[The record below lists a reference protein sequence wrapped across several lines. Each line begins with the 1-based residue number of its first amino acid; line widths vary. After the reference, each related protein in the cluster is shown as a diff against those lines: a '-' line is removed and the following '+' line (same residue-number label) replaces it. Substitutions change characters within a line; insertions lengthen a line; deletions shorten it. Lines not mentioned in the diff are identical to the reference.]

1 LRFLFCC
8 ELYFP
13 SVGGVQEVMR
23 QIAERMVKKG
33 HEVTVVTSK
42 LPDRGFQTLNGVNIK
57 EFNITGN
64 QASGMSGDT
73 KRYQDFVVNF
83 PADVILIKAAQQ
95 WTFDALW
102 PVLPSINTRKVFIP
116 CGFSGL
122 YEPIYHNYFEKLP
135 QVIEHID
142 HLIFYSENY
151 RDINFLKDKCC
162 IENKFS
168 ILTNGACEVEFNA
181 PPQLNF
187 RKDQGIPEDSVVL
200 LTVGSLTSTKGHK
213 ELLEAFNKIDLDG
226 RHITLIL
233 NAKVSRNTDFK
244 TLAYPVR
251 SSLSANI
258 DKTFCIAKRKLREF
272 KNIIKRVIK
281 IMIFEG
287 IAGIHLRVL
296 KRLRPIF
303 PDSGHSQAD
312 RQLNRTGLTVLTPF
326 KTLIVSDYERADLI
340 QAYFAANLFVFA
352 SSIEYSPLVLFE
364 SAAAG
369 TPFLSVPVGNACEIA
384 QQTGCGI
391 ICPAEQNAH
400 GYTEINTDVLA
411 RHIVASISDSVN
423 LIHLGKQG
431 RKNWS
436 EKFTWQVIAAKYEK
450 ILCAL

>member
-1 LRFLFCC
+1 
-8 ELYFP
+8 
-13 SVGGVQEVMR
+13 MR
-23 QIAERMVKKG
+23 QIAERMVRKG

-42 LPDRGFQTLNGVNIK
+42 LPDRRFETLNGVSIK
-57 EFNITGN
+57 EFNVTGN
-64 QASGMSGDT
+64 QTRGISGNI
-73 KRYQDFVVNF
+73 KLYQDFVVNF

-102 PVLPSINTRKVFIP
+102 PVLPSINIRKVFIP

-122 YEPIYHNYFEKLP
+122 YEPNYQDYFQKLP
-135 QVIEHID
+135 QVIDQID

-162 IENKFS
+162 IEDKFS
-168 ILTNGACEVEFNA
+168 LLTNGACEVEFNA
-181 PPQLNF
+181 PAQLNF

-200 LTVGSLTSTKGHK
+200 LTVGSLTGTKGHK
-213 ELLEAFNKIDLDG
+213 ELLEAFNKIDLDD

-233 NAKVSRNTDFK
+233 NAKLPRSTDLK
-244 TLAYPVR
+244 ALACPVR
-251 SSLSANI
+251 ESLSANVS
-258 DKTFCIAKRKLREF
+258 KTFFIAKRKLCEF
-272 KNIIKRVIK
+272 KNIIKRAIN
-281 IMIFEG
+281 IMISEG
-287 IAGIHLRVL
+287 IAGIHLRL
-296 KRLRPIF
+296 SKRLWPIF
-303 PDSGHSQAD
+303 PDSAHSEAYQ
-312 RQLNRTGLTVLTPF
+312 QLNRTGLTVLTSV

-340 QAYFAANLFVFA
+340 QAYLAANLFVFA

-411 RHIVASISDSVN
+411 QHIVASISDSEN

-436 EKFTWQVIAAKYEK
+436 EKFTWEVIAAKYEK